1 MKIKYAKEKNDPI
14 VTLIL
19 EQKGRFTLRKI
30 QSNSASL
37 LLTQSKED
45 VDNFVVSLSAELPTL
60 ARMFFYMVF

>member
-45 VDNFVVSLSAELPTL
+45 VDSFVVSLSAELPHL
-60 ARMFFYMVF
+60 S

>member
-60 ARMFFYMVF
+60 ARMFFHMVF